1 MPNQKIETSE
11 IEKDTI
17 GDSQEYVQ
25 YAIEIERTLHELQK
39 DLSNT
44 LDPKQA
50 AMGVLRVATNFYDA
64 DWCGILD
71 VDSEVGVWAPVW
83 WYNREHGEMARSS
96 FNEFELLEG
105 YGRWLDCLQNHEPVI
120 IQDIEAIKDEY
131 PVEYSLYKRLE
142 AKSILAVPF
151 WKGPKGFLTLKNPK
165 RYADNISM
173 LRILN
178 FAVVSLINEYHLLES
193 RKLTIMSPRITSE
206 DDVYISIFGEMVITT
221 KEGILTET
229 ELKSPKIARLLVYL
243 LLSRKVACS
252 PREIVDAL
260 WADEDVDS
268 AVKNIK
274 GLIYRLQQA
283 FGHISNHR
291 LITSTTNGY
300 QLNPKLHIT
309 TDYQLFDK
317 KWNVA
322 VKALDIEEKIKYLK
336 KAVDLYQGPMF
347 RSAKHEHW
355 IMATS
360 VSFEMRYLG
369 AVSELMKALFQIND
383 YLGIQQYAAKAVQ
396 LCPHS
401 VDVYFW
407 MIVSMY
413 KLNNP
418 EMAKG
423 ELRMARCNLLSEE
436 YEELTNRLNEQVQLL
451 LAP

>member
-44 LDPKQA
+44 IDPKQA
-50 AMGVLRVATNFYDA
+50 TMGVLRVATNFYDA

-71 VDSEVGVWAPVW
+71 VDGEVGVWTPVW

-206 DDVYISIFGEMVITT
+206 DDVYISIFGELVITT

-243 LLSRKVACS
+243 LLSRKAACS

-291 LITSTTNGY
+291 LITSTANGY

-322 VKALDIEEKIKYLK
+322 VKALDIEEKSSI
-336 KAVDLYQGPMF
+336 
-347 RSAKHEHW
+347 
-355 IMATS
+355 
-360 VSFEMRYLG
+360 
-369 AVSELMKALFQIND
+369 
-383 YLGIQQYAAKAVQ
+383 
-396 LCPHS
+396 
-401 VDVYFW
+401 
-407 MIVSMY
+407 
-413 KLNNP
+413 
-418 EMAKG
+418 
-423 ELRMARCNLLSEE
+423 
-436 YEELTNRLNEQVQLL
+436 
-451 LAP
+451 

>member
-1 MPNQKIETSE
+1 MPNQRIETSE

-71 VDSEVGVWAPVW
+71 VDSEVGVWTPVW

-120 IQDIEAIKDEY
+120 IQNIEAIKDEY

-274 GLIYRLQQA
+274 GLMLNQA
-283 FGHISNHR
+283 
-291 LITSTTNGY
+291 NGDRQILAK
-300 QLNPKLHIT
+300 QLNISPHQLSYVTHSGEGEGLLFFGNVILPFVDHFPKDLELYRILT
-309 TDYQLFDK
+309 T
-317 KWNVA
+317 
-322 VKALDIEEKIKYLK
+322 
-336 KAVDLYQGPMF
+336 
-347 RSAKHEHW
+347 
-355 IMATS
+355 
-360 VSFEMRYLG
+360 
-369 AVSELMKALFQIND
+369 
-383 YLGIQQYAAKAVQ
+383 
-396 LCPHS
+396 
-401 VDVYFW
+401 
-407 MIVSMY
+407 
-413 KLNNP
+413 KLN
-418 EMAKG
+418 EI
-423 ELRMARCNLLSEE
+423 SEGA
-436 YEELTNRLNEQVQLL
+436 QK
-451 LAP
+451 